1 MATIGTRVID
11 VSIDETLGGDAT
23 TGALSEEWLR
33 YVVNRALQVALTP
46 SQPAQVSLLVT
57 DDATVRQL
65 NRQYRGR
72 DEVTDVLSFS
82 TTHAG
87 HWEGDEDFPEAG
99 SSSWPILPA
108 VQDGYAGEFIF
119 PSGQLPPLG
128 EVIVSYPQTLRQA
141 ESRKVP
147 PERELALLIVHGV
160 LHLVGHDHLGAEDT
174 TEMQAR
180 ERAAMETLFSPG
192 TSC

>member
-1 MATIGTRVID
+1 VASISARVIE
-11 VSIDETLGGDAT
+11 VSIDETLGEDAA
-23 TGALSEEWLR
+23 TGALAEEWLR
-33 YVVNRALQVALTP
+33 LVVDRALQVALP
-46 SQPAQVSLLVT
+46 PGQPGQVSLLVT
-57 DDATVRQL
+57 DDATVREL

-87 HWEGDEDFPEAG
+87 HWEGEEDFPEAG
-99 SSSWPILPA
+99 SSGSPIPPA
-108 VQDGYAGEFIF
+108 VQDDNAGEFIF
-119 PSGQLPPLG
+119 PSSQSPPLG

-160 LHLVGHDHLGAEDT
+160 LHLVGHDHLDTEDT
-174 TEMQAR
+174 AEMQAK
-180 ERAAMETLFSPG
+180 EQAAMETLFSPG
-192 TSC
+192 TS